1 MTTTVLYNF
10 LPSGGV
16 EEIIDDKQKPKQTSE
31 PIIAPPPAST
41 TAEIREDLFGIKQGT
56 PISMA
61 FDKFKEGDMDLDRPF
76 DYTPNVDSQELPAT
90 KDEVTKETI
99 LEFWKYSDEAYFS
112 KEIFDAKEEKYGDN
126 RDESELIEINGSECR
141 IYMYDKKMIIAF
153 RGTDTTQGFISSTF
167 LTDILTDLST
177 KIQSL
182 EYIGIGDNYQ
192 SDYRGMVHQGF
203 AEYVLHIYDALL
215 NKIYPLYGSD
225 VEEIYTC
232 GHSLGGIASQIFA
245 YKLLVEESI
254 PTKRVFTYG
263 SPTGIFTFGDA
274 LENEMSIINVL
285 HTHDIVGY
293 VAPFF
298 QHHGYKIM
306 IDLDNNI
313 HVYKPFEDIPSHYYD
328 SEGALAYALR
338 KNGVYRESVGAVR
351 QDVTSRVNELQE
363 AETVN
368 KNTDKEYDKY
378 VNQDI
383 ISQNLDNI
391 RSFMTSLLYKP
402 QQQAGIKIAKILME
416 ADRFYHTAYDDV
428 LKNIPDIIN
437 LKPETNSYSNKP
449 DLRLN
454 HTPEKD
460 RYDYQGTIAG
470 EHIYKDLL
478 DNKLITTKNKEDG
491 VHITHLNNTKPLG
504 IYFYE
509 KDEDIQNKVIV
520 FYN

>member
-1 MTTTVLYNF
+1 MVKVSYNF
-10 LPSGGV
+10 LPNGST
-16 EEIIDDKQKPKQTSE
+16 ELIDDIQPDNTVE
-31 PIIAPPPAST
+31 DETITAPPPVST
-41 TAEIREDLFGIKQGT
+41 PSELRNDLFGVKQGT
-56 PISMA
+56 PVAMA
-61 FDKFKEGDMDLDRPF
+61 VDEMLKKDVDLDLDRPF
-76 DYTPNVDSQELPAT
+76 DYTPLLDNQELPPE
-90 KDEVTKETI
+90 KDEVTKDTI
-99 LEFWKYSDEAYFS
+99 LEFWKYSDEAYLS
-112 KEIFDAKEEKYGDN
+112 KEKFDAKEIKYGDE
-126 RDESELIEINGSECR
+126 RDNSELLEINGSECR
-141 IYMYDKKMIIAF
+141 IYRYNKKMIIAF
-153 RGTDTTQGFISSTF
+153 RGTDTTEGVISSTF
-167 LTDILTDLST
+167 LKDILTDLST

-203 AEYVLHIYDALL
+203 ADYVLQLYDALL

-232 GHSLGGIASQIFA
+232 GHSLAGIASQIFS

-263 SPTGIFTFGDA
+263 SPTGIFTFGDI

-328 SEGALAYALR
+328 KEEVLAYALR
-338 KNGVYRESVGAVR
+338 KNGVYREKV
-351 QDVTSRVNELQE
+351 
-363 AETVN
+363 ETTEGSSTREKDLN
-368 KNTDKEYDKY
+368 YDTTISDKTDKEYDKY
-378 VNQDI
+378 INRGI

-402 QQQAGIKIAKILME
+402 QQQAGLKIAKILME

-428 LKNIPDIIN
+428 LQKIPDIIN
-437 LKPETNSYSNKP
+437 LKPDTNIYSNKP

-454 HTPEKD
+454 HTNEKD
-460 RYDYQGTIAG
+460 RYDYQGSIG
-470 EHIYKDLL
+470 EAHIYKDLV
-478 DNKLITTKNKEDG
+478 DNKLITTKNKKDG
-491 VHITHLNNTKPLG
+491 VHIIHLNNIKPLG

-509 KDEDIQNKVIV
+509 KDEDIKNKAIV